1 MAVSEPPALPV
12 DGVALILG
20 NSVAGSGLMLHL
32 LLSKLRRP
40 WLAVSLT
47 RIKSSILMLC
57 VQWHSWLKYISQ
69 RMITLHRSMMSFGL
83 FSRCDLVTEWRA
95 DCSLKVLLE
104 MARASGEVKNH
115 AQCYLNQDDVLMR
128 QSVPLWEHLVG
139 EPVYQVVVPSRY
151 SRMVLQEDV

>member
-1 MAVSEPPALPV
+1 
-12 DGVALILG
+12 
-20 NSVAGSGLMLHL
+20 
-32 LLSKLRRP
+32 
-40 WLAVSLT
+40 
-47 RIKSSILMLC
+47 
-57 VQWHSWLKYISQ
+57 
-69 RMITLHRSMMSFGL
+69 MSFGL